1 MLRGRA
7 VVVVIPARDEA
18 RFIGETVRGVPAW
31 VDGIVV
37 VDDGSR
43 DDTARRA
50 AAEGRPVEVVRHP
63 TARGVGAAITAGYR
77 RALAMGADVVAV
89 MAGDGQMHPDDL
101 EAVVAPIVDGSADYA
116 KGNRLDHPDVVRT
129 MPPQRLAASLVL
141 SRLTALA
148 VGIPGLRDSQ
158 SGYTAIARSAIE
170 AVDLD
175 GVWPGYGY
183 PNDLLSAIVR
193 AGLRPVDVVVRPVY
207 RGEASGLR
215 PWHLATIGWLLGRA
229 LVRRLGPAAVGETA
243 TGEAISGRDAGRTRP
258 WPRGGR
264 ARPTA
269 SGTSPPP
276 GASTPAPPSPP

>member
-1 MLRGRA
+1 MLRGRS

-18 RFIGETVRGVPAW
+18 RFIGETVRSVPPW

-43 DDTARRA
+43 DGTGRLA
-50 AAEGRPVEVVRHP
+50 AAEGRAVSIVRHEE
-63 TARGVGAAITAGYR
+63 ARGVGAAIAAGYR
-77 RALAMGADVVAV
+77 RAVELGADVVAV

-101 EAVVAPIVDGSADYA
+101 EELVAPVVDGRADYA

-148 VGIPGLRDSQ
+148 VGLPGLRDSQ
-158 SGYTAIARSAIE
+158 SGYTAIGRDALGR
-170 AVDLD
+170 VDLD
-175 GVWPGYGY
+175 AVWPGYGY
-183 PNDLLSAIVR
+183 PNDLLAALVR
-193 AGLRPVDVVVRPVY
+193 AGLRSVDVVVRPVY

-229 LVRRLGPAAVGETA
+229 YVRRVTASERVAA
-243 TGEAISGRDAGRTRP
+243 RTP
-258 WPRGGR
+258 SSPRGAP
-264 ARPTA
+264 ARSTA
-269 SGTSPPP
+269 SGTSRPREGAAPAAPPP
-276 GASTPAPPSPP
+276 P

>member
-18 RFIGETVRGVPAW
+18 RFIGETVRSVPAW

-43 DDTARRA
+43 DGTGDLAV
-50 AAEGRPVEVVRHP
+50 AEGRGVSLVRHEA
-63 TARGVGAAITAGYR
+63 ARGVGAAIAAGYR
-77 RALAMGADVVAV
+77 RALELGADVVAV

-101 EAVVAPIVDGSADYA
+101 EALVAPVVDGHADYA
-116 KGNRLDHPDVVRT
+116 KGNRLDHPDVVGT

-148 VGIPGLRDSQ
+148 VGLPRLRDSQ
-158 SGYTAIARSAIE
+158 SGYTAIGRRALAR
-170 AVDLD
+170 VDLD
-175 GVWPGYGY
+175 AVWPGYGY
-183 PNDLLSAIVR
+183 PNDLLAALVR
-193 AGLRPVDVVVRPVY
+193 AGLTSVDVVVRPVY

-229 LVRRLGPAAVGETA
+229 YLRRL
-243 TGEAISGRDAGRTRP
+243 TRP
-258 WPRGGR
+258 GGAGGQR
-264 ARPTA
+264 RP
-269 SGTSPPP
+269 SPP
-276 GASTPAPPSPP
+276 GATARSTAPGTSRPRDDAAPAAPPPP

>member
-18 RFIGETVRGVPAW
+18 RFIAETVRSVPSW

-43 DDTARRA
+43 DGTARLA
-50 AAEGRPVEVVRHP
+50 ADEGRSVSIVRHAE
-63 TARGVGAAITAGYR
+63 ARGVGAAIAAGYR
-77 RALAMGADVVAV
+77 RAVELGADVVAV

-101 EAVVAPIVDGSADYA
+101 EALVAPVVDGRADYA

-148 VGIPGLRDSQ
+148 VGLPGLRDSQ
-158 SGYTAIARSAIE
+158 SGYTAIGRDALSRI
-170 AVDLD
+170 DLD
-175 GVWPGYGY
+175 AVWPGYGY
-183 PNDLLSAIVR
+183 PNDLLAALIR
-193 AGLRPVDVVVRPVY
+193 AGLTSVDVVVRPVY

-229 LVRRLGPAAVGETA
+229 YVRRITATAGVAARTPTSPPGARARSTA
-243 TGEAISGRDAGRTRP
+243 TGTSRSRGDAAP
-258 WPRGGR
+258 V
-264 ARPTA
+264 A
-269 SGTSPPP
+269 PPP
-276 GASTPAPPSPP
+276 P